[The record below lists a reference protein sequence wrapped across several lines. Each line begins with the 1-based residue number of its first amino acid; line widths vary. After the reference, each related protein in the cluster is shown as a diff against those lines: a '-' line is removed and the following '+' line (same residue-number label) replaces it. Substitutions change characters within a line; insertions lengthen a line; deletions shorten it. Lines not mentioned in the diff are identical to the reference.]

1 MVVQVLKIIKTSGIS
16 TDFSNSVSG
25 CVFFRIQII
34 SPPY

>member
-1 MVVQVLKIIKTSGIS
+1 MVVQFLKIIKRSGIS
-16 TDFSNSVSG
+16 TDFSNSVSR